1 MRVFFVAPLIFV
13 PLLFLAAC
21 AGAEGRGEFAGLVTT
36 YDSTDST
43 RADSV
48 IARTPGSVPPEAV
61 RLAIE
66 ELRIA
71 PEADDTSL
79 FADVFEFDV
88 DREGRIYVFD
98 QGSRS
103 VLQFAPD
110 GALLRRIG
118 RQGAGP
124 GEFNRNGGMVIDADG
139 RLVQWDA
146 GNARISFFS
155 TDGTFD
161 SSWVVP
167 AGFSTSHGLRTDRS
181 GQLYLYRPVTPRRDG
196 EILGR
201 MGLVRLGPG
210 GAWLDSLVPPDLPWE
225 RVVYVASVEGNT
237 SATSPAHAERFLW
250 QWHPDGHFVSVGT
263 GRYHVELSRP
273 ERPLRIVRES
283 PTISVS
289 EAERAL
295 EQERITLNLRQT
307 DPGWT
312 FRGPPIPAVKPP
324 VSGLSVA
331 RDGRIWVKV
340 ATESE
345 EIPEAERDAE
355 VPNRPPPRR
364 WRDRVEYEVF
374 EPNGRFVGRVRLPS
388 TATWMEADGE
398 LVWYLSRDEMGLPA
412 VVRARVGG
420 M

>member
-1 MRVFFVAPLIFV
+1 MRVLPLVTVLLVPVAASLGCGV
-13 PLLFLAAC
+13 GGDA
-21 AGAEGRGEFAGLVTT
+21 GRGEFVGLVTA
-36 YDSTDST
+36 YDSS

-61 RLAIE
+61 RLAVE
-66 ELRIA
+66 EMRIA

-88 DREGRIYVFD
+88 DHEGRIYVFD

-103 VLQFAPD
+103 VLVFAPD
-110 GALLRRIG
+110 GSLLRRIG

-124 GEFNRNGGMVIDADG
+124 GEFNRNGGMVISVDG
-139 RLVQWDA
+139 NLVQWDA

-155 TDGTFD
+155 ADGGFD

-167 AGFSTSHGLRTDRS
+167 AGFSTSHGLRSDRS
-181 GQLYLYRPVTPRRDG
+181 GQLYLYRPVTPRREG

-237 SATSPAHAERFLW
+237 SSTSPAHAERFLW
-250 QWHPDGHFVSVGT
+250 QWHPDGYFVSAGT
-263 GRYHVELSRP
+263 GRYHVELSRAD
-273 ERPLRIVRES
+273 RPLRIVREAPS
-283 PTISVS
+283 ISVS
-289 EAERAL
+289 EPERTL
-295 EQERITLNLRQT
+295 EQERITANLRQT

-312 FRGPPIPAVKPP
+312 FRGPPIPSVKPP
-324 VSGLSVA
+324 INGLSVA
-331 RDGRIWVKV
+331 RDGRIWVRV

-345 EIPEAERDAE
+345 EIPEDERDAA
-355 VPNRPPPRR
+355 VPNRPPPRQ

-374 EPNGRFVGRVRLPS
+374 APTGRFLGRVRLPS
-388 TATWMEADGE
+388 TATWMEADGDY
-398 LVWYLSRDEMGLPA
+398 VWYLMRDALGLPA
-412 VVRARVGG
+412 VVRGRVVL
-420 M
+420 